1 MWYPEKYTYDI
12 CSISAI
18 NTYSD
23 PNHEETPEKPKLR
36 KIPQVL
42 KKVTIMKDKA
52 YASLKKTKDT
62 GQLNAKHD
70 PGLDSVSRK
79 NDIKDISEIM
89 DKYKM
94 CITKVIISM
103 LNFLNLIAVLG
114 SINNILILWKCTLK
128 F

>member
-1 MWYPEKYTYDI
+1 MNITKQ
-12 CSISAI
+12 
-18 NTYSD
+18 NK
-23 PNHEETPEKPKLR
+23 KPSLYYLVIYI
-36 KIPQVL
+36 KI
-42 KKVTIMKDKA
+42 
-52 YASLKKTKDT
+52 
-62 GQLNAKHD
+62 D